1 MHTAKCVFP
10 EAEFH
15 VAPLILITVNCYTQV
30 TNGAEK
36 LESTIKVQS
45 LWHQILC
52 KIDDNWFKFL
62 RKKNL
67 GFWSAV
73 ECVTPVEHT
82 FRAQRREFH
91 IFIPCRINLILMWK
105 WYQPFECFITIVKER
120 IISAN
125 GPDPYKQ
132 SSTALI
138 PVAVMIPEVKR
149 RPLQLRLRRDMYHF
163 HCSPP
168 YDFTHPRWRHD

>member
-1 MHTAKCVFP
+1 MR
-10 EAEFH
+10 
-15 VAPLILITVNCYTQV
+15 ITVTCYTQV

-36 LESTIKVQS
+36 LKSTIKVQS
-45 LWHQILC
+45 LWHRILC
-52 KIDDNWFKFL
+52 KSVSVGDSWFKFL

-73 ECVTPVEHT
+73 EVLLFSTTLKHCIRQVERT
-82 FRAQRREFH
+82 FRAQCRESH
-91 IFIPCRINLILMWK
+91 IFIPCRINLILLCK
-105 WYQPFECFITIVKER
+105 WYQPFECFINIVGER

-125 GPDPYKQ
+125 GPDPHKQ

-149 RPLQLRLRRDMYHF
+149 RTLQRRLRRDMYHF

-168 YDFTHPRWRHD
+168 DDFTHPCWRHD